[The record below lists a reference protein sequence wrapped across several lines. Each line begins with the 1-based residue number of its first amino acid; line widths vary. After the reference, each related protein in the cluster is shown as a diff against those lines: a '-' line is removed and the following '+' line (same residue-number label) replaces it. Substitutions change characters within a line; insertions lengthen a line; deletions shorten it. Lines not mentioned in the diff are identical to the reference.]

1 MAVTG
6 SEDVAFDVAAA
17 ETLESQCRS
26 AARQVENLHSSRTG
40 WVATAKT
47 DFSGYFSTVFSDN
60 ADIETTDASNL
71 AACLRGVA
79 DAVRFLIDPAGGRL
93 DFSYDEA
100 GRPTPTV
107 GTDADGEVVLRS
119 RESWRGAP
127 CAPRA
132 RTAPMR
138 STSTGWGAR
147 WRTGATGG
155 PCRPGPGALGASCL
169 ERTGPGAERMS
180 VARDEDAGMVS
191 LDGTAFGRVM
201 LTRDRAGRQGL
212 RPGRGGLPDPR
223 PAHPRAHR
231 AVDGQP
237 VLLRGQQPAVILRS
251 SGPQA
256 PERRRPAGLH
266 RRPHRLGPR
275 GPVDLRQQLHHR
287 RPPPGTPPT
296 AKWPSPGCWVW
307 RGKWP
312 VPHGRPDSDGM
323 G

>member
-119 RESWRGAP
+119 RESWSGRTLRAQGPDGADEIDVDRLGRP
-127 CAPRA
+127 LAHRRDG
-132 RTAPMR
+132 RTV
-138 STSTGWGAR
+138 STWAWSA
-147 WRTGATGG
+147 
-155 PCRPGPGALGASCL
+155 GASCL
-169 ERTGPGAERMS
+169 GRTGPGAERMS
-180 VARDEDAGMVS
+180 VARDEDAGMVQP
-191 LDGTAFGRVM
+191 GRH
-201 LTRDRAGRQGL
+201 GF
-212 RPGRGGLPDPR
+212 RPGDADPR
-223 PAHPRAHR
+223 
-231 AVDGQP
+231 
-237 VLLRGQQPAVILRS
+237 S
-251 SGPQA
+251 
-256 PERRRPAGLH
+256 
-266 RRPHRLGPR
+266 
-275 GPVDLRQQLHHR
+275 R
-287 RPPPGTPPT
+287 RPPGPT
-296 AKWPSPGCWVW
+296 IRTRRPS
-307 RGKWP
+307 
-312 VPHGRPDSDGM
+312 
-323 G
+323 

>member
-40 WVATAKT
+40 WVTTAKT

-107 GTDADGEVVLRS
+107 GTDADGKVVLRS

-138 STSTGWGAR
+138 
-147 WRTGATGG
+147 
-155 PCRPGPGALGASCL
+155 
-169 ERTGPGAERMS
+169 
-180 VARDEDAGMVS
+180 
-191 LDGTAFGRVM
+191 
-201 LTRDRAGRQGL
+201 
-212 RPGRGGLPDPR
+212 
-223 PAHPRAHR
+223 
-231 AVDGQP
+231 
-237 VLLRGQQPAVILRS
+237 
-251 SGPQA
+251 
-256 PERRRPAGLH
+256 
-266 RRPHRLGPR
+266 
-275 GPVDLRQQLHHR
+275 
-287 RPPPGTPPT
+287 
-296 AKWPSPGCWVW
+296 
-307 RGKWP
+307 
-312 VPHGRPDSDGM
+312 
-323 G
+323 